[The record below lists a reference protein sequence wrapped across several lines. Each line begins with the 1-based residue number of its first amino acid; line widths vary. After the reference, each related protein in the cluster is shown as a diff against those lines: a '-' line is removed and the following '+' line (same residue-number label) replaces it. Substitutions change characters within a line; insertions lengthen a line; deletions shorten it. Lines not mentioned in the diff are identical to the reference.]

1 MPESPSVRRSVPPQK
16 LLPAALWT
24 AILIA
29 ILFVLHQGKGIF
41 IPFVIGAILV
51 YLIKTFSAFI
61 RNFSVAG
68 RRLPESVAI
77 LIAFAAIGWIAY
89 AFFSIV
95 ADNATQVAAEAPRY
109 QQRLIRLEADLA
121 TKFNL
126 QQTDLL
132 GNILREFDIGN
143 AVTAIASSLAGLL
156 GKTTLVLLSAVFL
169 FLETRVLP
177 HKMEAIFPD
186 PARRAEIEAILTR
199 INHDM
204 QTYLGVK
211 TFVSVLTGLGSYLVM
226 RAVGLDFA
234 EFWALLIFILN
245 YIPTIGS
252 LVATIFPALLALVQ
266 FDSLWQFAVVL
277 LGITAIQQFVGSFL
291 DPALMGQSLN
301 LSPVVVIFSLV
312 LWGWLWGI
320 VGAFLCVP
328 LTVLVLIVLQNFEGT
343 RWVAI
348 LLSKTGNLRR

>member
-1 MPESPSVRRSVPPQK
+1 MPESSAARRSSRPQR
-16 LLPAALWT
+16 LLAAALWT

-29 ILFVLHQGKGIF
+29 ILFVLHQGKDLF
-41 IPFVIGAILV
+41 IPFVIGAIMV

-61 RNFSVAG
+61 RKFSIAG
-68 RRLPESVAI
+68 HRLPEFLAI
-77 LIAFAAIGWIAY
+77 MIAFAAIGGIAY

-95 ADNATQVAAEAPRY
+95 ADNAAQVAEEAPRY
-109 QQRLIRLEADLA
+109 QQRLIQLEAELA
-121 TKFNL
+121 EKFHL
-126 QQTDLL
+126 EQTDLF
-132 GNILREFDIGN
+132 GNIVREFNIGA
-143 AVTAIASSLAGLL
+143 AVTAIATSLAGLL
-156 GKTTLVLLSAVFL
+156 GKTTLVLLAAVFL
-169 FLETRVLP
+169 LLETRVLP
-177 HKMEAIFPD
+177 RKMKAIFPD
-186 PARRAEIEAILTR
+186 PDRRAEVESLLTR

-211 TFVSVLTGLGSYLVM
+211 TFVSVLTGLGSYIVM